1 MADKPLKIDRKDI
14 PADVAR
20 ALDTPAKPAVVLAST
35 DSPAFNG
42 KASLKVD
49 PANIPDRIS
58 AEAIPTKRWHVGC
71 TPNAPFTVMYVGN
84 QDFPLV
90 SSVRIPGSAE
100 GRQEQVVERMGT
112 VKPLTD
118 EQVEAILK
126 AAMLDAWR
134 FQGSKGLKPGA
145 PIPSR
150 RWEHVPLGNDN
161 DGKPRKK
168 GAYFA
173 PGDKLAAHFIYLR
186 QLADGEDIPFGVLD
200 ENKNYLPIPSPLLV
214 DDSRKSAVA

>member
-1 MADKPLKIDRKDI
+1 MAEKPIKIERKDI
-14 PADVAR
+14 PADIAR
-20 ALDTPAKPAVVLAST
+20 ALETPVKPEGAVVAGT
-35 DSPAFNG
+35 RAAFDG
-42 KASLKVD
+42 KPSLKID
-49 PANIPDRIS
+49 PSEIPDRIS
-58 AEAIPTKRWHVGC
+58 AEAIPTKRYHVGC
-71 TPNAPFTVMYVGN
+71 TPNAPFTVMYCGN

-118 EQVEAILK
+118 EQVAAILK

-150 RWEHVPLGNDN
+150 RWEHIPLGLDN
-161 DGKPRKK
+161 DGKPRRK

-173 PGDKLAAHFIYLR
+173 PGDKLAAHFIYIR
-186 QLADGEDIPFGVLD
+186 PLAEGEDIPYGVLD
-200 ENKNYLPIPSPLLV
+200 QEKNYLPIPSPLLV
-214 DDSRKSAVA
+214 EEPKKSAVA